1 MTRNY
6 QYNFSKIDDSMFDD
20 SQRVLKAKKTIS
32 VLEDFLAD
40 TKNLT
45 SVDSPTT
52 SSFVNTKSSLGVIL
66 TVDNPLITGTSPFKS
81 NPLPSVSPSISRVS
95 GSSKS
100 YNAPS
105 TPSIAD
111 AIPT

>member
-45 SVDSPTT
+45 LLDIGCSSGIMTYEYAKKFKKIIAVDIDEQA
-52 SSFVNTKSSLGVIL
+52 VNYAKTNKQKIVYYWCRC
-66 TVDNPLITGTSPFKS
+66 FC
-81 NPLPSVSPSISRVS
+81 
-95 GSSKS
+95 
-100 YNAPS
+100 
-105 TPSIAD
+105 
-111 AIPT
+111 